1 MLGLL
6 HKIVLGLAHPA
17 FSVLF
22 PRYPNPPAHF
32 NNKALYDRRDDIIF
46 NHGLFNRS
54 LLGLVAVYNRLPQ
67 IIVDFKTIADFESAL
82 TNLARYRCAQKKND
96 WQFSFNSVRPCSW
109 VYSATG

>member
-1 MLGLL
+1 M
-6 HKIVLGLAHPA
+6 PDPENTENTTA

-32 NNKALYDRRDDIIF
+32 NNKALYDRRGDIVF
-46 NHGLFNRS
+46 NHALFNRS

-67 IIVDFKTIADFESAL
+67 VIVDFKTIADFQSAL
-82 TNLARYRCAQKKND
+82 TNLARYRCDQKKEG
-96 WQFSFNSVRPCSW
+96 WKFSFNAVRPSSW